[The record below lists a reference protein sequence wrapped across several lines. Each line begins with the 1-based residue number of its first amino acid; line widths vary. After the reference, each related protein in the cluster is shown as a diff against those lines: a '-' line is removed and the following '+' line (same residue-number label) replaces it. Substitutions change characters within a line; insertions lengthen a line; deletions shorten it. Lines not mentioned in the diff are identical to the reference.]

1 MAGNQGSFE
10 TAGPRQRIGF
20 GSAFEYYQTNGQE
33 KNLCAFVLTSTGFP
47 LIMLVLNRL
56 FFLYGGFSMAASF
69 RRIPVLLLLILQG
82 SFSLDSSAQQP
93 PAGPTGPLQ
102 LTLKEAV
109 QLALKQNP
117 QRIIAQLLV
126 SESDRN
132 SQIARAALLP
142 QARVAASGSVNQ
154 YNLQSIERSKQR
166 SDAGPFQVV
175 EAGPAFSQTLLNLPL
190 IRGYQIGREGTRQAR
205 ADEQTTRE
213 IVVNAVVDQYLL
225 ILRALATRD
234 AANARVALAQRLYEQ
249 ATELQKTGIGL
260 NIDTVRANVELQN
273 ERQNLIDAETLTHTT
288 KYGLAAL
295 LDLPRDQDL
304 EVADRLDFYD
314 LPALDRQLLL
324 NQALTSRPEI
334 RSLNSQQRIAKLTT
348 DAAGEQRLP
357 QLDFSGFWYYQGS
370 RFDNGVPA
378 YTYEV
383 SLQFPL
389 FTGGRIR
396 AEEAHAKLEEQH
408 VAEIR
413 RQLEAQIVNDV
424 KSALDELAAARNS
437 VDVANLGYKLAQEEV
452 AQAQRRFQAG
462 VTTNVEVVT
471 AQDALARASDNQIG
485 ALYQFNLSRAAL
497 ARATGEIEAMY
508 TK

>member
-1 MAGNQGSFE
+1 
-10 TAGPRQRIGF
+10 
-20 GSAFEYYQTNGQE
+20 
-33 KNLCAFVLTSTGFP
+33 
-47 LIMLVLNRL
+47 
-56 FFLYGGFSMAASF
+56 MAASF
-69 RRIPVLLLLILQG
+69 RRISVLLLLILLG
-82 SFSLDSSAQQP
+82 SFPLDSAQQP
-93 PAGPTGPLQ
+93 SASSTGPLR

-132 SQIARAALLP
+132 SQIARATLLP
-142 QARVAASGSVNQ
+142 QANMAASGSVNQ
-154 YNLQSIERSKQR
+154 YNFQSIERSKQR
-166 SDAGPFQVV
+166 NDAGPFQVV
-175 EAGPAFSQTLLNLPL
+175 EAGPTFSQTLLNLPL

-213 IVVNAVVDQYLL
+213 TVVTVVVDQYLL
-225 ILRALATRD
+225 VLRALATRD
-234 AANARVALAQRLYEQ
+234 AANARVVLAQRLYEQ

-304 EVADRLDFYD
+304 EVTDRLEFYD
-314 LPALDRQLLL
+314 LPVLERDALL
-324 NQALTSRPEI
+324 NQALSSRPEI

-348 DAAGEQRLP
+348 DSAREQRLP
-357 QLDFSGFWYYQGS
+357 QLDFSGFWYYQAS

-396 AEEAHAKLEEQH
+396 AEEAHAKIEEQH

-424 KSALDELAAARNS
+424 KSALDELSAARNS
-437 VDVANLGYKLAQEEV
+437 VDVADLGYKLAQEEV

>member
-1 MAGNQGSFE
+1 
-10 TAGPRQRIGF
+10 
-20 GSAFEYYQTNGQE
+20 
-33 KNLCAFVLTSTGFP
+33 
-47 LIMLVLNRL
+47 
-56 FFLYGGFSMAASF
+56 MAASF
-69 RRIPVLLLLILQG
+69 RHIFILLVLILQV
-82 SFSLDSSAQQP
+82 SSPLPAFAQQP
-93 PAGPTGPLQ
+93 PAAAPAPLQ
-102 LTLKEAV
+102 LTLKQAV

-117 QRIIAQLLV
+117 QRVIAQLLV

-142 QARVAASGSVNQ
+142 QAKVAASGSINQ
-154 YNLQSIERSKQR
+154 YNVQSIERAPKR
-166 SDAGPFQVV
+166 EELGVFQII
-175 EAGPAFSQTLLNLPL
+175 EAGPAFSQTLLDFQK
-190 IRGYQIGREGTRQAR
+190 IRAYQIGREGTHQAR

-234 AANARVALAQRLYEQ
+234 AANARVALAQRLYDQ
-249 ATELQKTGIGL
+249 AGELQKTGIGL

-304 EVADRLDFYD
+304 DVADHLDFFD
-314 LPALDRQLLL
+314 LPALDKQALLDR
-324 NQALTSRPEI
+324 ALTSRPEI

-357 QLDFSGFWYYQGS
+357 TLDFSGFWFYQGS
-370 RFDNGVPA
+370 RFNNGIPA
-378 YTYEV
+378 YTYALTLE
-383 SLQFPL
+383 FPI

-396 AEEAHAKLEEQH
+396 AEEAHAKLEQQH
-408 VAEIR
+408 VAETR
-413 RQLEAQIVNDV
+413 RQVEAQIVDEV
-424 KSALDELAAARNS
+424 KSALDELTAARNS
-437 VDVANLGYKLAQEEV
+437 VDVANLGLQLAQEEV
-452 AQAQRRFQAG
+452 AQAQRRFAAG
-462 VTTNVEVVT
+462 VTTNVEVIT

-485 ALYQFNLSRAAL
+485 ALYQFNLSRASL
-497 ARATGEIEAMY
+497 ARAIGEIETMY

>member
-1 MAGNQGSFE
+1 LGRNGSI
-10 TAGPRQRIGF
+10 THKVVSLSR
-20 GSAFEYYQTNGQE
+20 
-33 KNLCAFVLTSTGFP
+33 TS
-47 LIMLVLNRL
+47 
-56 FFLYGGFSMAASF
+56 
-69 RRIPVLLLLILQG
+69 VLLLLILKA
-82 SFSLDSSAQQP
+82 SSPLDTFAQQP
-93 PAGPTGPLQ
+93 ADSPGSLQ
-102 LTLKEAV
+102 LTLKQAV

-117 QRIIAQLLV
+117 QRVVAQLLV
-126 SESDRN
+126 AESDRN

-142 QARVAASGSVNQ
+142 QANMAASGSVNQ

-166 SDAGPFQVV
+166 NDAGPFQVI
-175 EAGPAFSQTLLNLPL
+175 EAGPTFSQTLLNLPL

-295 LDLPRDQDL
+295 LDLPRDQEF
-304 EVADRLDFYD
+304 EVADHLGFYD
-314 LPALDRQLLL
+314 LPALDRQSLL
-324 NQALTSRPEI
+324 NQALASRPEI

-378 YTYEV
+378 YTYEM

-396 AEEAHAKLEEQH
+396 AEETRAKLEEQH
-408 VAEIR
+408 VAETR
-413 RQLEAQIVNDV
+413 RQLEAQIVDEV
-424 KSALDELAAARNS
+424 KSAIDELTAARNS
-437 VDVANLGYKLAQEEV
+437 VDVANLGLQLAQEEV
-452 AQAQRRFQAG
+452 AQAERRFQAG
-462 VTTNVEVVT
+462 VTTNVEVTT
-471 AQDALARASDNQIG
+471 AQNALARASDNQIG